1 MRHEAAM
8 RLTGLRIERLRCLDA
23 FDLDLP
29 VGWTAFVGANGA
41 GKTSILEAIYLLSHG
56 RSFRGGAR
64 DALTAIGSSGFSVFG
79 RFLHADGRE
88 RRLGL
93 ARQGNR
99 MEARV
104 DGEVASL
111 GSLVEASAVVC
122 FEPGSHELIHGA
134 AEGRRRL
141 VDWGV
146 FHVEHGF
153 LGQWR
158 RYQRALRQR
167 NAALRDLA
175 SPDVLAPWEVEMA
188 DAGEQLTRHRVA
200 YIERLRPV
208 LEATFAEF
216 VAELGDSSL
225 VFERGWREE
234 STLAEA
240 LMEARSRDRDRGHT
254 TRGPHRA
261 DWTIGFDRAPRREHL
276 SRGQE
281 KLCALAFLL
290 AQARLYASVQ
300 GEWPVLCFDDLASEL
315 DAEHQRRVLDV
326 VRASG
331 AQVLLTGTEL
341 PAGMSI
347 GSAGLDVFHVE
358 QGRLRALL

>member
-1 MRHEAAM
+1 M
-8 RLTGLRIERLRCLDA
+8 RLTGLRIDRLRCVDG
-23 FDLDLP
+23 FDLEMP
-29 VGWTAFVGANGA
+29 EGWTAFVGPNGA
-41 GKTSILEAIYLLSHG
+41 GKTSILEAVYLLSHG

-64 DALTAIGSSGFSVFG
+64 DALSALGSGGFSVFG
-79 RFLHADGRE
+79 RFAHEDGRE

-99 MEARV
+99 LEARV
-104 DGEVASL
+104 DGEAASL

-146 FHVEHGF
+146 FHVEHAF

-175 SPDVLAPWEVEMA
+175 STDVLEPWEVEMA
-188 DAGEQLTRHRVA
+188 DAGEQLSRHRAA
-200 YIERLRPV
+200 YLGRLRPV
-208 LEATFAEF
+208 LSSTFDEF
-216 VAELGDSSL
+216 VAELGPSTL
-225 VFERGWREE
+225 AFERGWRDEVSLSE
-234 STLAEA
+234 ALAEA
-240 LMEARSRDRDRGHT
+240 RVRDRDRGHT

-261 DWTIGFDRAPRREHL
+261 DWSIGFERAPRREHL

-281 KLCALAFLL
+281 KLCALAFML
-290 AQARLYASVQ
+290 AQARVDAAVH
-300 GEWPVLCFDDLASEL
+300 GEWPVLCLDDFASEL
-315 DAEHQRRVLDV
+315 DVVHQRRVLDV
-326 VRASG
+326 ARASG

-341 PAGMSI
+341 PSTLSV
-347 GSAGLDVFHVE
+347 GSPGLTVFHVE
-358 QGRLRALL
+358 QGQLRALL